1 VNSPP
6 LILERIYEH
15 EAARGSEVLFTQP
28 IGNGQAVDIAWG
40 RVLQEARCMAAHL
53 RERGVRRGDRVA
65 LLAKNSAHFI
75 MAEIAIWMAGGATV
89 AVFPTETAETVRY
102 VLEHSEA
109 VLLFIGKLDGFEQQR
124 EGIPAAMPRIALP
137 MAPDG
142 CTAECGCRWTDIVER
157 TRPLADCPS
166 RSEQEL
172 AMLLYT
178 SGSTGQPK
186 GVMQSFGSISRRTAA
201 ALADPSWQMPDGV
214 PKRMLSYLPLAHCY
228 ERAAVACSF
237 LYSGDGHVFFVDI
250 SASFAQDLKRARP
263 TVFVSVPRLWL
274 KFQQSVLADVS
285 AAELDALLD
294 CPDTAAAAGRKVLA
308 SLGLE
313 EVRIAVSGS
322 APIAPALL
330 HWYRRLGLNLIEGYA
345 MTEDFAYSHRTT
357 RQFCEPGYVGVP
369 APGVEARVADD
380 GEVLI
385 KSVSTMAG
393 YFKRPDL
400 TAESFTEDG
409 FFRTGDLGERRP
421 DGQLRITGRKKELFK
436 TAKGKY
442 VAPAAIENRLN
453 AHPMVELSMVS
464 GVGKSAPY
472 AMVMLNEFLRPR
484 LSETGVRRQ
493 VDDELGG
500 LLRDIN
506 ESLANHERLAVLV
519 IAAQP
524 WTLENGC
531 LTPTLKIKRARIE
544 ALADSSVDAWYTAQG
559 PVVWA

>member
-1 VNSPP
+1 MNSQP

-15 EAARGSEVLFTQP
+15 EAARGGQVLFSQP
-28 IGNGQAVDIAWG
+28 IGNGRAVDIAWG
-40 RVLQEARCMAAHL
+40 QVLREARCMAAHL
-53 RERGVRRGDRVA
+53 RERGVRQGDRVA

-109 VLLFIGKLDGFEQQR
+109 VLLFIGRLDGFEQQR
-124 EGIPAAMPRIALP
+124 EAIPAAMPRIALP
-137 MAPDG
+137 MAPEG
-142 CTAECGCRWTDIVER
+142 CAAEGGRWADIIER
-157 TRPLADCPS
+157 TVPLAGCPS

-186 GVMQSFGSISRRTAA
+186 GVMQSFGSISRRAAA
-201 ALADPSWQMPDGV
+201 ALADPLWQLPDGV
-214 PKRMLSYLPLAHCY
+214 PKRILSYLPLAHCY
-228 ERAAVACSF
+228 ERAAVACSS
-237 LYSGDGHVFFVDI
+237 LYAGDVHVFFADT

-263 TVFVSVPRLWL
+263 TLFVSVPRLWL
-274 KFQQSVLADVS
+274 KFQQSVLAGIS

-308 SLGLE
+308 GLGLE

-357 RQFCEPGYVGVP
+357 PQFCEPGYVGVP
-369 APGVEARVADD
+369 APGVEARLADD

-409 FFRTGDLGERRP
+409 FFRTGDLGERRA

-442 VAPAAIENRLN
+442 VAPAPIENRLN
-453 AHPMVELSMVS
+453 AHPMVELSIVS
-464 GVGKSAPY
+464 GVGRPAPY
-472 AMVMLNEFLRPR
+472 AMLMLHEFLRPR
-484 LSETGVRRQ
+484 LSEVGVRRQ
-493 VDDELGG
+493 VDDELGRR
-500 LLRDIN
+500 LCDIN
-506 ESLANHERLAVLV
+506 DSLASHERLAMLV
-519 IAAQP
+519 IAPQP
-524 WTLENGC
+524 WTVANGC
-531 LTPTLKIKRARIE
+531 LTPTLKIKRGRIE
-544 ALADSSVDAWYTAQG
+544 ALAEPSVDAWYEAQRS
-559 PVVWA
+559 VVWA

>member
-1 VNSPP
+1 MNAQP

-15 EAARGSEVLFTQP
+15 ESARGGQVLFTQP
-28 IGNGQAVDIAWG
+28 SGNGQAVDVAWG
-40 RVLQEARCMAAHL
+40 QALREARCMAAHL

-89 AVFPTETAETVRY
+89 AVFPSETAETVRY

-124 EGIPAAMPRIALP
+124 EAVPAAMPRIALP
-137 MAPDG
+137 MAPEG
-142 CTAECGCRWTDIVER
+142 CAAEGGRWADIIER
-157 TRPLADCPS
+157 TGPLAGCPS
-166 RSEQEL
+166 RREEEL

-186 GVMQSFGSISRRTAA
+186 GVMQSFGSISRRAA
-201 ALADPSWQMPDGV
+201 TALADPLWQLPDGV

-228 ERAAVACSF
+228 ERAAVACSS
-237 LYSGDGHVFFVDI
+237 LYAGDGHVFFADT

-274 KFQQSVLADVS
+274 KFQQSVLAGIS
-285 AAELDALLD
+285 ASELDALLD
-294 CPDTAAAAGRKVLA
+294 SPDTAAAAGHKVLA
-308 SLGLE
+308 GLGLE

-357 RQFCEPGYVGVP
+357 PQFCEPGYVGVP
-369 APGVEARVADD
+369 APGVEARLADD

-400 TAESFTEDG
+400 TAASFTEDG

-442 VAPAAIENRLN
+442 VAPAPIENRLN
-453 AHPMVELSMVS
+453 AHPMVELSIVS
-464 GVGKSAPY
+464 GVGKPAAY
-472 AMVMLNEFLRPR
+472 AMVMLNEYLRPR
-484 LSETGVRRQ
+484 LSEAGVRRQ
-493 VDDELGG
+493 VDDELGR

-506 ESLANHERLAVLV
+506 DSLASHERLAVLV
-519 IAAQP
+519 VASQP
-524 WTLENGC
+524 WTVENGC
-531 LTPTLKIKRARIE
+531 LTPTLKIKRGRIE
-544 ALADSSVDAWYTAQG
+544 ALAEPSVDAWYAGQG